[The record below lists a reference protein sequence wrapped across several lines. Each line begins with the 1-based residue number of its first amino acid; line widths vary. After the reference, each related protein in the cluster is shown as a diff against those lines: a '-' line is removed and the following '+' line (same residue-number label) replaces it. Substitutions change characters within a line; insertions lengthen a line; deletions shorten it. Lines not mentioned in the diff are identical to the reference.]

1 MAGPAGTNWSGANH
15 SGQHDDPMPGVHE
28 TSEMGGPISRS
39 ARPKDLTSPEDFA
52 RTKTIAWCAIV
63 AVAFALMTLL
73 SYRTA
78 RWLEATDNGMGAEK
92 MRELVSGFLGATII
106 VAIMVAIDPHGEIFI
121 G

>member
-1 MAGPAGTNWSGANH
+1 M
-15 SGQHDDPMPGVHE
+15 HE
-28 TSEMGGPISRS
+28 TSEMGGPTSRS

-78 RWLEATDNGMGAEK
+78 R
-92 MRELVSGFLGATII
+92 
-106 VAIMVAIDPHGEIFI
+106 
-121 G
+121 